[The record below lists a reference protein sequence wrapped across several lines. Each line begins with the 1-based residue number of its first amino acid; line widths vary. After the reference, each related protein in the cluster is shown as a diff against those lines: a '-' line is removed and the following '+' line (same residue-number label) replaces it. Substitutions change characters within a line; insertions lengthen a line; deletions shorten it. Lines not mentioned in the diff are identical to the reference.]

1 MASARNYADGR
12 ETLGG
17 EAPRK
22 LVLAN
27 GDRRSFQTRRV
38 GRK

>member
-1 MASARNYADGR
+1 MASARYYANGR

-22 LVLAN
+22 LGLAN
-27 GDRRSFQTRRV
+27 GDRRSLQTRSVR
-38 GRK
+38 RK